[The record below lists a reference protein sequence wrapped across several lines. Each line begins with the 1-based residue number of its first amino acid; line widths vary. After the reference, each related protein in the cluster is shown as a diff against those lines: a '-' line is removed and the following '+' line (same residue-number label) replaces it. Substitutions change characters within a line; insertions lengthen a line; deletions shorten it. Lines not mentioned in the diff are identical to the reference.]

1 MITQNEFFHF
11 LRKFKGVKLNKS
23 LLKDIDIKTRQFIV
37 STIGAKAIKNI
48 RSAEKA
54 LNSYFQKRLA
64 EAQKGRLTFK
74 EFQALNGKVE
84 NVVKRNKTI
93 QRRLYTKYTKGLSP
107 QDEKRFKKLLKERI
121 FTTSR
126 LLSNNSEADDMYRY
140 ILGFVTSQVTGLS
153 PVDFLKLKRGVEKR
167 ARNDKHYKMVLDS
180 QKALLRSNM
189 DALKDEITDAIGFI
203 WETQVDERVVG
214 NPTGLY
220 PKVYDEYAHGDHWE
234 REGKLYI
241 YPNCSA
247 MRKGFINTKSEAY
260 RSVNSLKDGRPS
272 EPYNCRCF
280 SHSVNLLSEVLD
292 YDESLLTKKGREF
305 LKNHI

>member
-1 MITQNEFFHF
+1 MITQGEFFYF
-11 LRKFKGVKLNKS
+11 LKKFKGIKLNKT
-23 LLKDIDIKTRQFIV
+23 LLQDIDLATRKFIASIDNQKKIKQ
-37 STIGAKAIKNI
+37 I
-48 RSAEKA
+48 RKAEKE
-54 LNSYFQKRLA
+54 LSSFYNLRLKNA
-64 EAQKGRLTFK
+64 NKNRLSFS

-84 NVVKRNKTI
+84 NKQNRDKIT
-93 QRRLYTKYTKGLSP
+93 QRRLYTKYAKGLSEK
-107 QDEKRFKKLLKERI
+107 DEKRFKKLLKERI
-121 FTTSR
+121 YTTSR
-126 LLSNNSEADDMYRY
+126 LLRNDGEADDMYRY
-140 ILGFVTSQVTGLS
+140 ILGNVSSNVDGLN
-153 PVDFLKLKRGVEKR
+153 DNDYKRLKKGIEKR
-167 ARNDKHYKMVLDS
+167 ARNDRHFELILDS

-247 MRKGFINTKSEAY
+247 MRKGFINTKSSEY
-260 RSVNSLKDGRPS
+260 RSVSDLKDGRPAQA
-272 EPYNCRCF
+272 YNCRCEAL
-280 SHSVNLLSEVLD
+280 SVRLLSEVLD